1 MEIERYL
8 LAAREQVTLF
18 AGTVHE
24 AVSGYIMGGWRG
36 VLMFAL
42 AITVM
47 FVLTSLL
54 SPRR

>member
-24 AVSGYIMGGWRG
+24 AVSGYIIGGWRG
-36 VLMFAL
+36 VFMFAL
-42 AITVM
+42 AIMVM